1 MTFIFDTMFGQSKKI
16 SRRNFNKAIR
26 SISSISN
33 EERKYLNQAFNTDLS
48 DGLSLYE
55 LKQRIGKLRY
65 NQKDPLDY
73 YEVEQV
79 KKKLLEEFK

>member
-55 LKQRIGKLRY
+55 LKQRIEKLRY